1 MTASDKQ
8 VPGKD
13 QHRVQLRAAFEGT
26 ITDPSG
32 SGMPSGA
39 ERLLLMVTTV
49 FDRLTEAD
57 ESSAARTSRG

>member
-1 MTASDKQ
+1 MTASDNP
-8 VPGKD
+8 VPKANP
-13 QHRVQLRAAFEGT
+13 HRVQLRAAFEGT

-39 ERLLLMVTTV
+39 DRLLLMVTTV